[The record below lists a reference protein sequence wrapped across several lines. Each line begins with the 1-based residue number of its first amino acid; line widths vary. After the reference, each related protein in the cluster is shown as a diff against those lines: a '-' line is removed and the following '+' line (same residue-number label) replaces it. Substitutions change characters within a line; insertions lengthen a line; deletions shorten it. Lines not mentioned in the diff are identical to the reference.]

1 MEPSRTRAD
10 SLPELYRAVLDAA
23 TELERRGERREAGE
37 VRRRAVEVYAVWDEA
52 AERRLIRLLDQ
63 VRATLE
69 GRPQDTRP
77 ELLLALL
84 SR

>member
-1 MEPSRTRAD
+1 MEPSRTSAD

-37 VRRRAVEVYAVWDEA
+37 VRRRAVEAYAVWDEA
-52 AERRLIRLLDQ
+52 AERRLIRLLQ
-63 VRATLE
+63 RARAMLD
-69 GRPQDTRP
+69 GRPEETRP
-77 ELLLALL
+77 DLLLALF